1 MPIKIRGSKSLPSI
15 ITVIRHYSG
24 TLPQWIILRREV
36 NYSLKMVIFPVNLKK
51 KKKLLA
57 TKGKL
62 IEESIKRYTLKKPI
76 KTIGTI

>member
-1 MPIKIRGSKSLPSI
+1 MNNIKKRSQLFLENGYLPS
-15 ITVIRHYSG
+15 
-24 TLPQWIILRREV
+24 
-36 NYSLKMVIFPVNLKK
+36 KFK

>member
-1 MPIKIRGSKSLPSI
+1 MNNIKKRSQLFLENGYLPS
-15 ITVIRHYSG
+15 
-24 TLPQWIILRREV
+24 
-36 NYSLKMVIFPVNLKK
+36 KFKK